1 MTDFLFF
8 SVPFLCTKRVALVM
22 NGVASQHSQPQSLLN
37 SSTIS
42 GPAGIADHTSG
53 AGSTST
59 SNQQALQ
66 HSPHHDSTSPNDTNL
81 TSDSPSPSGLEPLTK
96 TAGVMEAL
104 VPEEQPPG
112 DEVGEGQEVIKEEGE
127 VVNGTVSGPVELLEH
142 TPEPNVGSTDA
153 EVMVNDSDAQDW
165 IPDADHE
172 LKRVKVCHS
181 SYSHHIPVKL
191 L

>member
-1 MTDFLFF
+1 MTDILFF

-37 SSTIS
+37 TSTIS

-66 HSPHHDSTSPNDTNL
+66 QSPLHDSTSPNDTNI
-81 TSDSPSPSGLEPLTK
+81 TSDSPSPSDIEPLTK
-96 TAGVMEAL
+96 TAGVTEAL
-104 VPEEQPPG
+104 VPKKQPPG
-112 DEVGEGQEVIKEEGE
+112 DQVGEGQEPLVIKEEGE
-127 VVNGTVSGPVELLEH
+127 VLRGTVNGPVELLEH
-142 TPEPNVGSTDA
+142 TPEPSVGSGDA
-153 EVMVNDSDAQDW
+153 EVMVNDSDAQEW

-172 LKRVKVCHS
+172 LKRVKVS
-181 SYSHHIPVKL
+181 QFSYSRHLSV
-191 L
+191 